1 MATSVTHTS
10 SAPSSLG
17 SWLRTAA
24 LVFLVGALSYLASI
38 LGGALILRP
47 QLVSPLWL
55 GNVVLVAMLLLSRR
69 HLRPIL
75 LLAGLAAF
83 LLFDLQ
89 EGVPARSTVWL
100 ILSNAVEVLT
110 ATLCLSS
117 AFETVPRLN
126 SVKTLAKYS
135 FYAVFLAPFVGAFIG
150 ALATRGNYWESWKLA
165 FLSEAL
171 GFLTLM
177 PAILGWSNRG
187 LAWARKSR
195 GDYLEAAVLFASLIF
210 FGVLAFAAPGS
221 TSAPALLY
229 SLVPFLLWAAL
240 RFGSTGV
247 STSMIVLA
255 FLSIWGAVHGHG
267 PFIGPGRID
276 DVLWMQLFLLF
287 AAAPF
292 MVLAVLVEEHKD
304 SRQALKKSEEKFSI
318 AFRECPSAFALT
330 RLKDDRYLEV
340 NETFERFTG
349 YRRYEIIGRTPFDIG
364 LWENPAHRHELVAQL
379 QAEGKVR
386 NEEVR
391 FRTRDGSIRI
401 CLTSAEL
408 IEVDGERC
416 LLSLTSDIT
425 ELKQAQETRFRHA
438 AIVESSDDAIISE
451 DLQGIILSWNAGAH
465 RIFGFSEAEAVGKPI
480 SIIVPPELRD
490 EQNKL
495 RQRLR
500 TGECIQHMEAIR
512 LTKDGKKIDV
522 SLTISPVQDSS
533 GGVAGFSKIARDIS
547 DRKRAEQTLR
557 ESEERFRLVANQA
570 PVFIWMSG
578 TDKLRNFCNQCWL
591 EFTGRAMQQ
600 ELGEGWTAGV
610 HPEDVLLCLQTYSAA
625 FDARVDFELEYRL
638 KRFDGKYRWIVDHGV
653 PRFESDGVFCG
664 YIGSCVDIT
673 DRKMSEESLEELS
686 GRLLTAQEEERTRI
700 ARELHDDFSQRLALQ
715 SIALTQLWKK
725 LPMAEVEER
734 AKVRELL
741 KRTQEMSSDMH
752 SLSHQLHSS
761 KLEHVGLVPALNGL
775 CEELTSK
782 YRIQVEFTDRG
793 VFSDIPKDVALC
805 LFRIVQEALGNVVK
819 HSHAQQAHVELVG
832 ERNEIRLRIV
842 DAGVG
847 FNPSLRSAD
856 AGIGLVSMRERL
868 RLVGGRLSVQ
878 SAPMRG
884 TEIIADVPLA
894 ASANGARVNVV
905 AAGGVKL

>member
-1 MATSVTHTS
+1 
-10 SAPSSLG
+10 
-17 SWLRTAA
+17 
-24 LVFLVGALSYLASI
+24 
-38 LGGALILRP
+38 
-47 QLVSPLWL
+47 
-55 GNVVLVAMLLLSRR
+55 
-69 HLRPIL
+69 
-75 LLAGLAAF
+75 
-83 LLFDLQ
+83 
-89 EGVPARSTVWL
+89 
-100 ILSNAVEVLT
+100 
-110 ATLCLSS
+110 
-117 AFETVPRLN
+117 
-126 SVKTLAKYS
+126 
-135 FYAVFLAPFVGAFIG
+135 
-150 ALATRGNYWESWKLA
+150 
-165 FLSEAL
+165 
-171 GFLTLM
+171 
-177 PAILGWSNRG
+177 
-187 LAWARKSR
+187 
-195 GDYLEAAVLFASLIF
+195 
-210 FGVLAFAAPGS
+210 
-221 TSAPALLY
+221 
-229 SLVPFLLWAAL
+229 
-240 RFGSTGV
+240 
-247 STSMIVLA
+247 MIVLA

-292 MVLAVLVEEHKD
+292 MVLAVLVEEHQD
-304 SRQALKKSEEKFSI
+304 SQQALKKSEEKFSI
-318 AFRECPSAFALT
+318 AFRECPSAFALA
-330 RLKDDRYLEV
+330 RLKDDRYIEV

-349 YRRYEIIGRTPFDIG
+349 YRRDELIGRTPFDIG
-364 LWENPAHRHELVAQL
+364 LWENPAHRQELVAKL

-391 FRTRDGSIRI
+391 FQTRDGSIRS

-408 IEVDGERC
+408 IEIDGERC

-425 ELKQAQETRFRHA
+425 ELKQAQETRLRHA

-451 DLQGIILSWNAGAH
+451 DLQGIILSWNAGAQH
-465 RIFGFSEAEAVGKPI
+465 IFGFSEAEAIGKPI
-480 SIIVPPELRD
+480 SIIIPPELHD
-490 EQNKL
+490 DQNKM
-495 RQRLR
+495 RQLLR
-500 TGECIQHMEAIR
+500 TGECIQHLETIR
-512 LTKDGKKIDV
+512 ITKEGKKIDV

-533 GGVAGFSKIARDIS
+533 GRVAGFSKIARDIS
-547 DRKRAEQTLR
+547 DRKRVEQTLR

-578 TDKLRNFCNQCWL
+578 TNKLRNFCNQCWL
-591 EFTGRAMQQ
+591 DFTGRTMEQ
-600 ELGEGWTAGV
+600 ELGEGWAAGV
-610 HPEDVLLCLQTYSAA
+610 HPEDMLLCLQTYSAA

-725 LPMAEVEER
+725 LPATEVEER
-734 AKVRELL
+734 AKVGELL

-775 CEELTSK
+775 CEEMTSK
-782 YRIQVEFTDRG
+782 YRIQVEFTDRE
-793 VFSDIPKDVALC
+793 VSSEIPKDIALC

-819 HSHAQQAHVELVG
+819 HSHAQQAQVELVG
-832 ERNEIRLRIV
+832 ANNEIRLRVV

-847 FNPSLRSAD
+847 FNPSQRSAD

-884 TEIIADVPLA
+884 TEIIAEVPLSPSRMERA
-894 ASANGARVNVV
+894 
-905 AAGGVKL
+905 